1 MKANELVIETKSKN
15 TIPFFKS
22 SLVQSFPERSEAS
35 RQ

>member
-1 MKANELVIETKSKN
+1 MKANELKSKN

-22 SLVQSFPERSEAS
+22 NLVQSFPQRSEAS